1 MSLMAQLPTTVSAS
15 FGLDLER
22 LRGLGIT
29 DPRSTDAMK
38 ILQSGQ
44 LGSDERLFLSLWGS
58 KHLNT
63 AFFEPKKRIFKAG
76 AAVEEA
82 YIVTSGS
89 VVALSSGKVFR
100 FGPGSVLGLA
110 EGLMNKPSEMTVV
123 TTTTVQAKVIPF
135 HKIDSVIAKL
145 PSEVKAILETILK
158 RTLAIN

>member
-76 AAVEEA
+76 AAVDEA

-89 VVALSSGKVFR
+89 VIALSSDKVFR
-100 FGPGSVLGLA
+100 FGPGCALA
-110 EGLMNKPSEMTVV
+110 WLSASHRR
-123 TTTTVQAKVIPF
+123 Q
-135 HKIDSVIAKL
+135 L
-145 PSEVKAILETILK
+145 PAGSQPCASHRWVCG
-158 RTLAIN
+158 RTSSGRANPH